1 MRARRLLIILAAAA
15 LAQACAGAAGGPS
28 PARGPKLFVDCRGQ
42 PSASPTVIL
51 ESGAFGSAADWD
63 LVLDDLAK
71 GGRACAYDRAGVG
84 HSPPRPGGQD
94 VTAIAREL
102 KALLD
107 QIGEGRP
114 VILVGHSNGALY
126 AETFAALW
134 PDRVAGLLYIN
145 GVTSDDLD
153 YPELLH
159 DLTVERRLADLAA
172 ISGDVGLAPRVSDV
186 LTDLSGFSGEAAR
199 RKRQDMADP
208 AALRVARDED
218 RAVIPGLATARMLGG
233 SPAGVP
239 TAVVSGQADPAA
251 PLSRS
256 WQAAE
261 QAPARRAAMRLII
274 NVPNATHTSPL
285 VRDRGYVATAVDW
298 LRGTAARSSEP

>member
-1 MRARRLLIILAAAA
+1 MQIRRLLLIIAATG
-15 LAQACAGAAGGPS
+15 LAQACVGASTAPS
-28 PARGPKLFVDCRGQ
+28 PAKSPTLFVDCRGQ
-42 PSASPTVIL
+42 ATASPTVIL

-84 HSPPRPGGQD
+84 RSPPRSGGQD
-94 VTAIAREL
+94 VTAIAQEL

-134 PDRVAGLLYIN
+134 PERVAGLLYIN

-153 YPELLH
+153 YPDLLH
-159 DLTVERRLADLAA
+159 DLTVERRLADLAGL
-172 ISGDVGLAPRVSDV
+172 SGDIGLAPRVSDA
-186 LTDLSGFSGEAAR
+186 LAGFGGFSGEAAR
-199 RKRQDMADP
+199 RKRLDMADP

-218 RAVIPGLATARMLGG
+218 RAVIADLTTARMLGG
-233 SPAGVP
+233 SPARVP

-251 PLSRS
+251 PLSKT
-256 WQAAE
+256 WQTAE
-261 QAPARRAAMRLII
+261 QAPARRAAMRLIL

-285 VRDRGYVATAVDW
+285 MRDRGYVATAVDW
-298 LRGTAARSSEP
+298 LRGNAVRGEP

>member
-1 MRARRLLIILAAAA
+1 MRRALSLTVLFAVLLSGCAGRAAA
-15 LAQACAGAAGGPS
+15 PP
-28 PARGPKLFVDCRGQ
+28 PAKAPTLFVDCRGQ
-42 PSASPTVIL
+42 ASASPTVIL

-84 HSPPRPGGQD
+84 RSPPRSGGQD

-126 AETFAALW
+126 AETFAAMW
-134 PDRVAGLLYIN
+134 PERVAGLLYIN

-153 YPELLH
+153 YPDLLH
-159 DLTVERRLADLAA
+159 DLTVERRLANLAA
-172 ISGDVGLAPRVSDV
+172 LSGDVGLASRVSDA
-186 LTDLSGFSGEAAR
+186 LAGFGGFSGEAAR
-199 RKRQDMADP
+199 RKRLDMADP
-208 AALRVARDED
+208 AVLRVARDED
-218 RAVIPGLATARMLGG
+218 RAVIAGLTTVRMLGG

-239 TAVVSGQADPAA
+239 TAVVSSQTLPE
-251 PLSRS
+251 PLSKTWRT
-256 WQAAE
+256 AE
-261 QAPARRAAMRLII
+261 QAPARRAAMRLIL

-285 VRDRGYVATAVDW
+285 MRDRGYVATAVDW
-298 LRGTAARSSEP
+298 LRDAAARNEP

>member
-1 MRARRLLIILAAAA
+1 MRARRLLITLVAAG
-15 LAQACAGAAGGPS
+15 LAQACAGESAAPL
-28 PARGPKLFVDCRGQ
+28 PAKAATLFVDCRGR

-153 YPELLH
+153 YPDLLH
-159 DLTVERRLADLAA
+159 DLTVERRLAYIAA
-172 ISGDVGLAPRVSDV
+172 LGGDVGLASEVSGM
-186 LTDLSGFSGEAAR
+186 LTDRGGFSGEAAR

-233 SPAGVP
+233 SPVGVP
-239 TAVVSGQADPAA
+239 TAVVSGEADPDA
-251 PLSRS
+251 PLSIS
-256 WQAAE
+256 WRAAE

-285 VRDRGYVATAVDW
+285 ARDRGYVTTAVDW
-298 LRGTAARSSEP
+298 LRSTTARDEP